1 MLVATKSLLYMK
13 TSTKCSVKLQF
24 GNPMSRTDLQD
35 AILDNSPQLGTS
47 RTIEDLE
54 KMPLSIV
61 VIGDRGWSSG
71 GSSYSLDYYVIS

>member
-1 MLVATKSLLYMK
+1 MLVVTKSLLYLK
-13 TSTKCSVKLQF
+13 ISTNCSLILQF

-47 RTIEDLE
+47 RTNEDLE

-71 GSSYSLDYYVIS
+71 GSCFVLCS

>member
-1 MLVATKSLLYMK
+1 MLVVTKSLLHFNI
-13 TSTKCSVKLQF
+13 STNCSLILQF

-35 AILDNSPQLGTS
+35 AILDNSPQL
-47 RTIEDLE
+47 RTRRTNEDLE

-71 GSSYSLDYYVIS
+71 GSCFVLFS

>member
-1 MLVATKSLLYMK
+1 MLVVTKSLLHLK
-13 TSTKCSVKLQF
+13 ISTNCSLILQF

-35 AILDNSPQLGTS
+35 AILDNSPQL
-47 RTIEDLE
+47 RTRRTNEDLE

-71 GSSYSLDYYVIS
+71 GSCFVLFS